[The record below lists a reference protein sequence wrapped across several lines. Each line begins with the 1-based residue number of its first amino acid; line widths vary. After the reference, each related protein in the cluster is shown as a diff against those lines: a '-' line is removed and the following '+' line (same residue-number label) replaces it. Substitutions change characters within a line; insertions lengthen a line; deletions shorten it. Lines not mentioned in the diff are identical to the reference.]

1 MSQSRIS
8 NRTKIL
14 RWATFGI
21 AMGVLTRII
30 DLPYQVRFN
39 PSESAPRGF
48 YLFAPARN
56 IHVGNAVFV
65 RLPTAIAAFAAAR
78 DYLPLGVPILKRV
91 AAVGGQHVC
100 QRAGEILIDGKAV
113 ARLRTV
119 DGKGRPLI
127 RWNGCR
133 TLAQNELFLLSTHSP
148 ASFDSRYFGPF
159 NRNTVI
165 ARATPLW
172 TW

>member
-1 MSQSRIS
+1 MMRPRIP

-14 RWATFGI
+14 RWAAFGI
-21 AMGVLTRII
+21 AMGVLARII
-30 DLPYQVRFN
+30 DPPYQVRFN

-48 YLFAPARN
+48 YFFAPPRR
-56 IHVGNAVFV
+56 IRVGDEVFV
-65 RLPTAIAAFAAAR
+65 HLPTAIAAFSAAR
-78 DYLPLGVPILKRV
+78 NYLPLGVPILKRV

-133 TLAQNELFLLSTHSP
+133 MLAQNELFLLGTHSP
-148 ASFDSRYFGPF
+148 ASFDSRYFGPL
-159 NRNTVI
+159 NRNAVI